1 MPSRKERTMT
11 SDETTQLMYDLAG
24 VLPAQGTWTAADYC
38 WLTDRTNR
46 LVELADGRLEILPM
60 PTEQHQRIVLAL
72 YRLLYAFLLTAYPDG
87 VLLVAPL
94 RLRLGSNRYREP
106 DLLYLRSAADPRR
119 ADAHWDGAD
128 LVIEVV
134 SPSNPELDR
143 VTKRREYAERGIAEY
158 WIVDPQD
165 ETLTVLTL
173 SGTAYVEHGSFRAG
187 TLATSP
193 LLPGLHLDVQAVLT
207 E

>member
-1 MPSRKERTMT
+1 
-11 SDETTQLMYDLAG
+11 
-24 VLPAQGTWTAADYC
+24 
-38 WLTDRTNR
+38 
-46 LVELADGRLEILPM
+46 
-60 PTEQHQRIVLAL
+60 
-72 YRLLYAFLLTAYPDG
+72 
-87 VLLVAPL
+87 
-94 RLRLGSNRYREP
+94 
-106 DLLYLRSAADPRR
+106 
-119 ADAHWDGAD
+119 
-128 LVIEVV
+128 VIEVV

-193 LLPGLHLDVQAVLT
+193 LLPGLHLDVQAVLA